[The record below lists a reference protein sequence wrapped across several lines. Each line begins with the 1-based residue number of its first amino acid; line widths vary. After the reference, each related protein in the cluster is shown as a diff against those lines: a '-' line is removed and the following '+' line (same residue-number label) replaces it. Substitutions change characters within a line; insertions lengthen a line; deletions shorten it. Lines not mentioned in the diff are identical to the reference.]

1 MKVVVVL
8 MFSLIVGCATTPPPV
23 EEFTLARAALD
34 AARSV
39 EASRFSPGF
48 WHQAE
53 DAFRKA
59 KILYQER
66 EFTGAKEEFL
76 RAKLAAEKAE
86 NSTRLIRLK
95 NGEVL

>member
-1 MKVVVVL
+1 MKVVVIL
-8 MFSLIVGCATTPPPV
+8 LLYLIVGCATTPPPI
-23 EEFTLARAALD
+23 EDYTLARAALD

-53 DAFRKA
+53 DAYRKA

-66 EFTGAKEEFL
+66 EFTGAKAEFQ
-76 RAKLAAEKAE
+76 RARTAAEKAE